1 MVMNNSSSD
10 SLNKLF
16 QLDPKFVYLNH
27 GSFGAC
33 PLPIFKEREKWQK
46 DIEKQPVSFI
56 QDKALDLLDWSRN
69 SLSEFIHCDKDDIV
83 YFPNPTT
90 AMNMVIRSL
99 DLKPGDEVLT
109 SNHEYGAID
118 KTWEFMVRKKGFTYK
133 AIDIQLPVTR
143 DNFID
148 TFKDNISSNTKI
160 IFLSHITSSTGMI
173 FPIKEI
179 CKIAKER
186 GIITI
191 IDGAHVPAHIELDI
205 MKLAPDIYTGACHKW
220 MLCPKGVSFLYCS
233 KEMQDKLEPL
243 VVSWGWE
250 SDMPSSSKFL
260 DHNQYQG
267 TNDIS
272 SYLCVPKA
280 IEFLDNNCWEEVRKE
295 CRKKIIEIR
304 EILLPTLGTDPICDE
319 NLLGQMTSMIVNISD
334 PLDLYQFLKKNNIE
348 IPIIQWN
355 NMVLLRVSYQ
365 CYNSMEQIEYLD
377 HHLKKYLDSI

>member
-1 MVMNNSSSD
+1 MNNSSFD

-16 QLDPKFVYLNH
+16 QLDPKFIYLNH

-33 PLPIFKEREKWQK
+33 PLPIFKEREKWQRE
-46 DIEKQPVSFI
+46 IEEQPVSFI
-56 QDKALDLLDWSRN
+56 QDKALDLLDWSRDA
-69 SLSEFIHCDKDDIV
+69 LSKFIHCDKDDVV

-118 KTWEFMVRKKGFTYK
+118 KTWQFMVRKKGFTYK
-133 AIDIQLPVTR
+133 ALDISLPVTK
-143 DNFID
+143 DDFINI
-148 TFKDNISSNTKI
+148 FKDSISSKTKI

-179 CKIAKER
+179 CQLAKEL
-186 GIITI
+186 GLITI
-191 IDGAHVPAHIELDI
+191 IDGAHVPAHIDLDIIELD
-205 MKLAPDIYTGACHKW
+205 PDIYTGACHKW

-250 SDMPSSSKFL
+250 SDMPSSSRFL

-280 IEFLDNNCWEEVRKE
+280 IEFLEDNYWVQIRKDCHEKIIEVRK
-295 CRKKIIEIR
+295 
-304 EILLPTLGTDPICDE
+304 ILLRTLGTDPICDE

-334 PLDLYQFLKKNNIE
+334 PLDLYKFLKNNNIE
-348 IPIIQWN
+348 IPIISWN

-377 HHLKKYLDSI
+377 YYLKKYLDSI